1 MSHRTCRYAIA
12 YDISDDRERGKVD
25 KLLKGWGHRA
35 QKSVFMVM
43 TTRYRLRQ
51 LQAELMLSQTLI
63 LTLVLIE
70 DTSYHARVIARP
82 LMTMPMDIVEA
93 KVLERSLSN
102 V

>member
-43 TTRYRLRQ
+43 TTRYGSQQ
-51 LQAELMLSQTLI
+51 LQAELSSLRLRTGN
-63 LTLVLIE
+63 VLIFRLQAE
-70 DTSYHARVIARP
+70 VSPIVIGTPYADP
-82 LMTMPMDIVEA
+82 DATVA
-93 KVLERSLSN
+93 YV